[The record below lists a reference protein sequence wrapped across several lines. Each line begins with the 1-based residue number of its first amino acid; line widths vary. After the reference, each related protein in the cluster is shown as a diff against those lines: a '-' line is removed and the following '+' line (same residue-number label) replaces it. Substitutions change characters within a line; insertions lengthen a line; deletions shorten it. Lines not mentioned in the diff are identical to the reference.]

1 MFDHVKEYEL
11 MPELH
16 NYIIETFEERA
27 DVIFNIFNNFNTI
40 NSVYSL
46 GMRYILDKLENRMLD
61 TISTTEDTS
70 DVKLYIE
77 EYIRKITVD
86 FFKRLGLLI
95 EFDRDLLTMENL
107 EEFLN
112 AFITILFLDPYNSRD
127 VLNEVDIDDINNDEK
142 LTSILSEYIVI
153 NEDVIYRMIKSVS
166 DEFFDILKIHLKA
179 KIHRGDDDVNL
190 EDLKKVEPLI
200 LYSKDFGF
208 CRVVKNGLYFG
219 FTDFKLEDQL
229 DNMYKILES
238 YHSDPKEIAYEI
250 FATNFLS
257 KDKPIINGEAIEK
270 YINLKPML
278 GDNYLGTLDNII
290 KIYDLLKEDIK

>member
-1 MFDHVKEYEL
+1 MFDHIKEYEL

-27 DVIFNIFNNFNTI
+27 DVVFNIFNNFNTI

-112 AFITILFLDPYNSRD
+112 AFITILFLDPYNSRE
-127 VLNEVDIDDINNDEK
+127 VLNEVEIDDINNDEK

-179 KIHRGDDDVNL
+179 KIHRGDDDINL

-250 FATNFLS
+250 FATNFIS

-278 GDNYLGTLDNII
+278 GDNYLGVLDNII